1 MASAFQSVV
10 VATIRKLSIKMV
22 SACQNKIENRH
33 DRLATMNV
41 REGISFKTYKYL
53 FCYSYIVP
61 SASVREVETRIIN
74 YVTNDEPGYRL
85 VTDSRLAS
93 FDNAEVTVSFCKN
106 EEAPVKA
113 FRITLDTTP
122 SGVSVKCF
130 LLVDSNYFDARITS
144 VGFSDIDSRSFFS
157 SIYAYLTGNGSDLPN
172 LVFKVSNNSN
182 SLLPVYYADELRPRK
197 PVAGYSPSVVIEEKD
212 NTAMTII
219 STIIIFLAVIIGI
232 FLLTQAFMDAARLNA
247 YSDDYEYL
255 TYLTM
260 LPNFALV
267 SLLINIACAAGAGMN
282 AAHKGY
288 SYAGFFLL
296 GLSLGIVGLA
306 ISIIFQK
313 KNTKISEFS
322 V

>member
-157 SIYAYLTGNGSDLPN
+157 SIHAYLTGNGSDLPN
-172 LVFKVSNNSN
+172 LVFKVSYNSN
-182 SLLPVYYADELRPRK
+182 SLLPVYYAEELRPRK
-197 PVAGYSPSVVIEEKD
+197 RTTDSTSSEVKFSKDYVSGMTSLSAAILIFAAVWFLVLLKDAPWNVIYLHFSDYAVGLLAYLELMPYLYSMAVA
-212 NTAMTII
+212 
-219 STIIIFLAVIIGI
+219 
-232 FLLTQAFMDAARLNA
+232 
-247 YSDDYEYL
+247 
-255 TYLTM
+255 
-260 LPNFALV
+260 
-267 SLLINIACAAGAGMN
+267 INIASGAAAGIN
-282 AAHKGY
+282 AVHKGY
-288 SYAGFFLL
+288 SYGGFLLL
-296 GLSLGIVGLA
+296 GLSIGVVGFA
-306 ISIIFQK
+306 ISLIIR
-313 KNTKISEFS
+313 KNTKPSS
-322 V
+322 